1 MTSSVS
7 PYEAG
12 DIPPIELRHRLR
24 IAREWANLDQAQ
36 LADLM
41 DVTRSTVSNAEN
53 CRTTPH
59 RATVN
64 AWALACG
71 VPVSW
76 LRTGAHPPAKLE
88 TEDYQSIRA
97 CKCFRKIRGRRR
109 YSGHRIGAA

>member
-1 MTSSVS
+1 MTSSV
-7 PYEAG
+7 YEAG

-24 IAREWANLDQAQ
+24 IAREWANLDQSQ
-36 LADLM
+36 LAALM

-76 LRTGAHPPAKLE
+76 LRTGEQPPAKLG
-88 TEDYQSIRA
+88 TEDYHSKAVHRRCPPVI
-97 CKCFRKIRGRRR
+97 KILFMHAPI
-109 YSGHRIGAA
+109 SDGAA